1 MRKSWTR
8 LLNLIALFVVISVS
22 YRFLHEEIAV
32 DRCLSGL
39 HGSFDYSTMSCDLKE
54 NHIYVPYHDRHPH
67 DLELFVLAFG
77 TMVVALLVNRAKA

>member
-1 MRKSWTR
+1 MTKSWTG
-8 LLNLIALFVVISVS
+8 LLTVIALLAVISVS

-54 NHIYVPYHDRHPH
+54 NHIYVPYHARHPH
-67 DLELFVLAFG
+67 DLQLLALALG
-77 TMVVALLVNRAKA
+77 TMTIALLVNRAKL